1 LAEPTRR
8 NHFELSIAT
17 TPPTLRQ
24 RQLAVAIAVA
34 LLIGFGAVVP
44 FAAKQLVRVDSF
56 VPVVEATIL
65 VTDLTTAV
73 LLFGQYTI
81 LGWRELLVL
90 ANGYLFSALI
100 VIPHALTY
108 PGAFAP
114 KGFLGAGL
122 QSTPWLYTFWH
133 FGFSA
138 AVAGYACLKSER
150 HKTSWL
156 QSSVRPAIYWSA
168 MFVIGLICLLTWIVT
183 SGEAF
188 LPRLVL
194 SEVSFSPL
202 ASYVTGI
209 SLVTSLIA
217 LALLWIRRNSVLD
230 LWLIVAILAT
240 VAEQAVVS
248 LFIASRFSL
257 GFYSSRVFS
266 VVVSTIVLVVL
277 LSETTIVY
285 ARLLRANRALQYE
298 RENKLANLETV
309 VAAIAHEVRQ
319 PLGSITANSAVA
331 QEILRRVA
339 PNPAIDNVQEILTS
353 VERDSFRAN
362 EIFANIHALFR
373 SAGQEKQLI
382 DVNSLALEALQML
395 HGELRNNGIVI
406 LTQLAS
412 EPPLV
417 TAHRGQLQEVLVNL
431 VQNSI
436 DAMEAMTDR
445 SRVLQIRTEQRKPSA
460 VTILVEDSGPGI
472 DPKEME
478 RIFDPFVTTKAKGL
492 GLGLALCRMIIEQ
505 HGGQLSASSD
515 ARSGAQ
521 FQISLPIETTT

>member
-1 LAEPTRR
+1 LAEPTGRD
-8 NHFELSIAT
+8 HFEFSIAT

-24 RQLAVAIAVA
+24 RQLALATTAV
-34 LLIGFGAVVP
+34 LLVGFGTTVP
-44 FAAKQLVRVDSF
+44 FATTQLVRVDSF
-56 VPVVEATIL
+56 VPVVEAIIL

-81 LGWRELLVL
+81 LSWRELLVL

-100 VIPHALTY
+100 VIPHALTF

-122 QSTPWLYTFWH
+122 QSTPWLYSFWH

-138 AVAGYACLKSER
+138 SVAGYACLKSGS
-150 HKTSWL
+150 HQKSWV
-156 QSSVRPAIYWSA
+156 QSSVRSAISWSV
-168 MFVIGLICLLTWIVT
+168 MFVVGLVCLLTWSVT
-183 SGEAF
+183 SGEAY

-194 SEVSFSPL
+194 NEVSFSPL
-202 ASYVTGI
+202 AGYVTGI
-209 SLVTSLIA
+209 SLATSVVA
-217 LALLWIRRNSVLD
+217 LALLWIRRSSLLD
-230 LWLIVAILAT
+230 LWLTVAILAT

-257 GFYSSRVFS
+257 GFYTSRVFS

-277 LSETTIVY
+277 LSEMTRVY
-285 ARLLRANRALQYE
+285 ARLSRANRTLQHE

-319 PLGSITANSAVA
+319 PLGSIAANSAVA
-331 QEILRRVA
+331 QELLTRVA
-339 PNPAIDNVQEILTS
+339 QGPTVDNVQDILS
-353 VERDSFRAN
+353 AVERDSFRAN
-362 EIFANIHALFR
+362 EIFENIRALFR

-382 DVNSLALEALQML
+382 DVNTLALDALQML

-412 EPPLV
+412 ESPLV
-417 TAHRGQLQEVLVNL
+417 TGHRGQLQEVLVNL

-436 DAMEAMTDR
+436 EAMGTMTDR
-445 SRVLQIRTEQRKPSA
+445 SRVLRIQTEQRRPNT

-472 DPKEME
+472 DPKKME
-478 RIFDPFVTTKAKGL
+478 GIFDPFVTTKAKGL

-505 HGGQLSASSD
+505 HGGQLSALSD
-515 ARSGAQ
+515 AMSGAK
-521 FQISLPIETTT
+521 FQISLPIGT

>member
-1 LAEPTRR
+1 MAEPTGRDF
-8 NHFELSIAT
+8 FELSIAT

-24 RQLAVAIAVA
+24 RQFALAIVVA
-34 LLIGFGAVVP
+34 LLIGFGAIAP

-56 VPVVEATIL
+56 VPVVEAIIL

-150 HKTSWL
+150 HKTGWL
-156 QSSVRPAIYWSA
+156 QSSVRPAIYSSV
-168 MFVIGLICLLTWIVT
+168 MFVIVLVCLLTWVAT

-202 ASYVTGI
+202 ANYVTGI
-209 SLVTSLIA
+209 SLMTSLIA
-217 LALLWIRRNSVLD
+217 LVLLWIRRTSLLD

-285 ARLLRANRALQYE
+285 AKLLRANRTLRYE

-319 PLGSITANSAVA
+319 PLGSIAANSAVA
-331 QEILRRVA
+331 QELLTRVA
-339 PNPAIDNVQEILTS
+339 P
-353 VERDSFRAN
+353 DS
-362 EIFANIHALFR
+362 H
-373 SAGQEKQLI
+373 
-382 DVNSLALEALQML
+382 
-395 HGELRNNGIVI
+395 H
-406 LTQLAS
+406 
-412 EPPLV
+412 
-417 TAHRGQLQEVLVNL
+417 
-431 VQNSI
+431 
-436 DAMEAMTDR
+436 
-445 SRVLQIRTEQRKPSA
+445 
-460 VTILVEDSGPGI
+460 
-472 DPKEME
+472 
-478 RIFDPFVTTKAKGL
+478 
-492 GLGLALCRMIIEQ
+492 
-505 HGGQLSASSD
+505 
-515 ARSGAQ
+515 
-521 FQISLPIETTT
+521 